1 MKKKLQNS
9 RMYLAGL
16 ALLVGSTFAWAMPS
30 QWLTSAEEAAAE
42 YGVPGDAN
50 GDGSVDI
57 VDVTTT
63 VDFILG
69 KATPDDATK
78 ARVDVN
84 KDGSIDVVDLTTIV
98 DVILGKVTL

>member
-16 ALLVGSTFAWAMPS
+16 ALLVGSSFAWAMPS
-30 QWLTSAEEAAAE
+30 QWLTSAEETADA
-42 YGVPGDAN
+42 YGKPGDAN
-50 GDGSVDI
+50 GDGAVDV
-57 VDVTTT
+57 VDVTTI

-78 ARVDVN
+78 ARVDLN
-84 KDGSIDVVDLTTIV
+84 QDGSIDVVDLTATV
-98 DVILGKVTL
+98 DIILGK